1 MKHPPFAKLLN
12 KFEGSLT
19 EIESH
24 EIAEHLAACAECN
37 MQARKISEFVN
48 YSESEK
54 FESVPQNVTAN
65 LLNIFQPTGKA
76 NQKRESAV
84 KRLFASLVFDDWQT
98 ALNERYVYSDNRQM
112 LFKAG
117 DFEIDLRLSFSG
129 DKCQVSG
136 QIFPDCFDGI
146 VEIATA
152 EISEKTGFNESC
164 EFQLPPVANGVYELR
179 LNIDDKLIAIQDFS
193 LMP

>member
-12 KFEGSLT
+12 KFEDSLS
-19 EIESH
+19 EIESQ

-37 MQARKISEFVN
+37 MQAQKLSNFVN
-48 YSESEK
+48 YAESAK
-54 FESVPQNVTAN
+54 FESVPQNITAN
-65 LLNIFQPTGKA
+65 LLNTFQPARKPV
-76 NQKRESAV
+76 QEQESIV

-112 LFKAG
+112 LYKAG

-136 QIFPDCFDGI
+136 QIFPECFEGTI
-146 VEIATA
+146 EIAA
-152 EISEKTGFNESC
+152 AGLSESTGFNESC
-164 EFQLPPVANGVYELR
+164 EFSLPPVANGVYELR
-179 LNIDDKLIAIQDFS
+179 LKIDDKLIAIQDFS